1 MGGAE
6 TMNSQPTFNQPRV
19 RMASKMAS
27 YEIEEIELDRS
38 HVVSFRQEQEAQISV
53 SDILIYLTTLIE
65 QSDIKSVSKIQNN
78 SDIIHEIVLKLY
90 EIKSMFEA
98 RINDTIQINNT
109 ILRKFDNSVFK
120 QLRRKDFVT
129 VVVYEAPYELKD
141 SDLKSVLS
149 KYGRIKGDVIRH
161 HHKGYDIENGNRSV
175 LYYEKPSNIPTTLWV
190 QGNKVK
196 MIYDGQDRT
205 AICSYCKAKGHY
217 RGICLKEKEDTEWKK
232 G

>member
-1 MGGAE
+1 MKFSLLTLLFKLFSKTNQEPPMGGAE
-6 TMNSQPTFNQPRV
+6 TMNSQPTFNQPTV
-19 RMASKMAS
+19 RMAAKMAS

-65 QSDIKSVSKIQNN
+65 QSDIKSVSKIQKN
-78 SDIIHEIVLKLY
+78 SDIVHGIVLNSY
-90 EIKSMFEA
+90 EIKSIFEA

-109 ILRKFDNSVFK
+109 ILKKCDNRVFK
-120 QLRRKDFVT
+120 QLRRKDFVS

-161 HHKGYDIENGNRSV
+161 HHKGYNIENGN
-175 LYYEKPSNIPTTLWV
+175 
-190 QGNKVK
+190 
-196 MIYDGQDRT
+196 
-205 AICSYCKAKGHY
+205 
-217 RGICLKEKEDTEWKK
+217 
-232 G
+232 